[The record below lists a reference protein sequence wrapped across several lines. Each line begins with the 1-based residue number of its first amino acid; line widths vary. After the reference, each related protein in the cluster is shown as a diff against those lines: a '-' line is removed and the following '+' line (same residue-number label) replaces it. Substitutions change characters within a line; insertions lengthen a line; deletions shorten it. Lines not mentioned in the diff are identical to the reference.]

1 MPERLFMPIVTDPL
15 DQVEGVSA
23 PLSERFDLKV

>member
-1 MPERLFMPIVTDPL
+1 MPERSLMTVVANPL

-23 PLSERFDLKV
+23 PLSEGFDLEM